1 MSQLRGRLQTYT
13 SVGLASFHVSS
24 TASSSLSRAA
34 AEAEKLKAL
43 ALELSPAAR
52 HKEEEE
58 EEETNR
64 LGAAPNWGLW
74 FSKEEEAK
82 AREGVALAAN
92 AMFPLKE

>member
-24 TASSSLSRAA
+24 TASSSPSRAA

-52 HKEEEE
+52 HKEEE